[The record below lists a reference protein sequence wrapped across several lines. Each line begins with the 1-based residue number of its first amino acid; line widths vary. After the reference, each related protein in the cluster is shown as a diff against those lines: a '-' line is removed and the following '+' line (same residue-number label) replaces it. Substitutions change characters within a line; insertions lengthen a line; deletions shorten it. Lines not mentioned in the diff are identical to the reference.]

1 MHKMKHRSDL
11 VANTSTHKYML
22 LMVWFIPLVFSCQ
35 EDNSFNKEA
44 EQLNFEILTLDENHN
59 EKGAFASGTDVVFVL
74 KLTNNSDKAF
84 EWEYD
89 YTCQLFQA
97 DEFLVVYKK
106 NQDGESAGTHFP
118 IGTPYQWP
126 VNCQAINLPSQ
137 KILSGDKVV
146 LIKLPWSSN
155 PDNQNLSPGDYYI
168 QANIGINING
178 HDKNW
183 DLVTDFVVD

>member
-1 MHKMKHRSDL
+1 MHKMKHQLDL
-11 VANTSTHKYML
+11 VANTSSHKCML

-97 DEFLVVYKK
+97 D
-106 NQDGESAGTHFP
+106 
-118 IGTPYQWP
+118 
-126 VNCQAINLPSQ
+126 
-137 KILSGDKVV
+137 
-146 LIKLPWSSN
+146 
-155 PDNQNLSPGDYYI
+155 
-168 QANIGINING
+168 
-178 HDKNW
+178 
-183 DLVTDFVVD
+183 